1 MKKTFN
7 RLLAATVAIPVAL
20 GQVLAISANAAE
32 APAALKVTADKLLKV
47 EPATGFPE
55 TVSADAD
62 TITYTVESDWNTTL
76 AKQLNTET
84 SNKTVTVDAKKFVA
98 GINSANYYVE
108 LLKKAVNA
116 SENPT
121 ATVKDGVVTI
131 SGTADFSAV
140 TDKLAEKLDTL
151 DGYEGFTLD
160 TSILT
165 GVAYTATIKTDF
177 ANSKSVDAD
186 LSFTANG
193 KTYGVST
200 ATEYAN
206 DVYTNLAGQVTAAV
220 DQKVKELAAKYNMTE
235 DEVRANADF
244 DIAGDV
250 AALKAETDK
259 LSADIAKAQKKYDSF
274 KNLTK
279 AAKSYDSADAALA
292 AAVNYLAKNVAAAA
306 NQPKTV
312 DGMVAK
318 YGANFDNG
326 VASVNSSLKD
336 AGVNVE
342 IAVSSAD
349 VAALLKSAT
358 KVTIGAAAGTYT
370 AELEITD
377 AEKAEVEKY
386 VEEQV
391 AEKLPEKTV
400 VSVDTVKTVTVSG
413 AADGVAAF
421 DVTRD
426 VTVVLKD
433 KDTTTTTTTTTG
445 DSGTTTTDASGATT
459 DVSGATTD
467 VSGATTDVSGATT
480 DVSGATTDVS
490 GATTDVSGATTDVSG
505 ATTDVSGAT
514 TDVSGATTD
523 VSGATT
529 DVSGA
534 TTDVSG
540 DTTDVSSETTTVS
553 SDTTDVSGDTTTDG
567 SETTTDG
574 SGTTTETLPTGVS
587 SVEVKTVDAETAE
600 NIYLSDEESFNV
612 AGLIESVTL
621 HLENGEAVPVDPA
634 TAIDFEMTPAEA
646 YETVTEKTAGKVYFN
661 GEVGLKYKGEED
673 VEIKDTVTVAVAL
686 KGDTSLDGEIDN
698 VDFFDLN
705 LYVALKGAGLDPY
718 FDTVKKAGND
728 ALAVKLAYL
737 ASDID
742 TESKAGE
749 NTEDKTLDS
758 TDMLYT
764 ALFQAYD
771 GAGTPKTW
779 DEVLKIANGNK
790 K

>member
-177 ANSKSVDAD
+177 ANSKSIDAD

-459 DVSGATTD
+459 DVSGTTTTGDSGTTTTD
-467 VSGATTDVSGATT
+467 V
-480 DVSGATTDVS
+480 
-490 GATTDVSGATTDVSG
+490 
-505 ATTDVSGAT
+505 
-514 TDVSGATTD
+514 
-523 VSGATT
+523 
-529 DVSGA
+529 
-534 TTDVSG
+534 
-540 DTTDVSSETTTVS
+540 
-553 SDTTDVSGDTTTDG
+553 
-567 SETTTDG
+567 

-621 HLENGEAVPVDPA
+621 HLENGEDVTVDPA
-634 TAIDFEMTPAEA
+634 TAIDFEMTPAKA
-646 YETVTEKTAGKVYFN
+646 YETVTEKTAGKVYFD
-661 GEVGLKYKGEED
+661 GEVGLKYKGEEK
-673 VEIKDTVTVAVAL
+673 VEITDTVKVAVAL
-686 KGDTSLDGEIDN
+686 KGDTTLDGK
-698 VDFFDLN
+698 VDATDLFETAY
-705 LYVALKGAGLDPY
+705 YVALQGAGKAPI
-718 FDTVKKAGND
+718 FDTVKNGT
-728 ALAVKLAYL
+728 ALESKLAYL

-749 NTEDKTLDS
+749 NTEDGKLDA

-764 ALFQAYD
+764 AVYQAYN
-771 GAGTPKTW
+771 GAGKHIDW
-779 DEVLKIANGNK
+779 AEAIKLANGGK
-790 K
+790 

>member
-108 LLKKAVNA
+108 LLKKAVDA

-131 SGTADFSAV
+131 SGTADFSAA

-292 AAVNYLAKNVAAAA
+292 AAVNYLSKNVAAAA

-413 AADGVAAF
+413 AADGVATF

-433 KDTTTTTTTTTG
+433 KDTTTTDVSTTTTDGSATTTDASATTTDG
-445 DSGTTTTDASGATT
+445 SDTTTTDAS
-459 DVSGATTD
+459 
-467 VSGATTDVSGATT
+467 
-480 DVSGATTDVS
+480 
-490 GATTDVSGATTDVSG
+490 
-505 ATTDVSGAT
+505 
-514 TDVSGATTD
+514 
-523 VSGATT
+523 
-529 DVSGA
+529 
-534 TTDVSG
+534 
-540 DTTDVSSETTTVS
+540 
-553 SDTTDVSGDTTTDG
+553 DTTTDNG
-567 SETTTDG
+567 SNTTTTDG

-621 HLENGEAVPVDPA
+621 HLENGEDVTVDPA

-646 YETVTEKTAGKVYFN
+646 YETVTEKTAGKVYFD
-661 GEVGLKYKGEED
+661 GEVGLKYKGEEK
-673 VEIKDTVTVAVAL
+673 VEITDTVKVAVAL
-686 KGDTSLDGEIDN
+686 KGDTTLDGK
-698 VDFFDLN
+698 VDATDLFETAY
-705 LYVALKGAGLDPY
+705 YVALQGAGKTPI
-718 FDTVKKAGND
+718 FDTVKNGT
-728 ALAVKLAYL
+728 ALESKLAYL

-742 TESKAGE
+742 TESKAGK
-749 NTEDKTLDS
+749 NTEDGKLDA

-764 ALFQAYD
+764 AVYQAYN
-771 GAGTPKTW
+771 GAGNHIDWAEAIKM
-779 DEVLKIANGNK
+779 ANGGK
-790 K
+790 

>member
-32 APAALKVTADKLLKV
+32 APAALKVTVDKLLKV

-131 SGTADFSAV
+131 SGTADFSAA

-151 DGYEGFTLD
+151 DGYESFTLD

-177 ANSKSVDAD
+177 ANSKSIDAD

-220 DQKVKELAAKYNMTE
+220 DQKVKELAAEYNMTE

-400 VSVDTVKTVTVSG
+400 VSVDTVKNVTVSG

-445 DSGTTTTDASGATT
+445 DSGTTTTDVSGTTTTGDSGTTTT
-459 DVSGATTD
+459 DVSGTTTTGDSGTTTTD
-467 VSGATTDVSGATT
+467 VSGTTTTGDSGTTTTDVSGTTTTGDSGTTTT
-480 DVSGATTDVS
+480 DVSGTTTTGDSGTTTTDV
-490 GATTDVSGATTDVSG
+490 
-505 ATTDVSGAT
+505 
-514 TDVSGATTD
+514 
-523 VSGATT
+523 
-529 DVSGA
+529 
-534 TTDVSG
+534 
-540 DTTDVSSETTTVS
+540 
-553 SDTTDVSGDTTTDG
+553 
-567 SETTTDG
+567 

-621 HLENGEAVPVDPA
+621 HLENGEDVTVDPA

-646 YETVTEKTAGKVYFN
+646 YETVTEKTAGKVYFD

-673 VEIKDTVTVAVAL
+673 VEITDTVKVAVAL
-686 KGDTSLDGEIDN
+686 KGDTTLDGK
-698 VDFFDLN
+698 VDATDLFETAY
-705 LYVALKGAGLDPY
+705 YVALQGAGKTPI
-718 FDTVKKAGND
+718 FDTVKNGT
-728 ALAVKLAYL
+728 ALESKLAYL

-749 NTEDKTLDS
+749 NTEDGKLDA

-764 ALFQAYD
+764 AVYQAYN
-771 GAGTPKTW
+771 GAGNHIDWAEAIKM
-779 DEVLKIANGNK
+779 ANGGK
-790 K
+790 

>member
-131 SGTADFSAV
+131 SGTADFSAA

-177 ANSKSVDAD
+177 ANSKSIDAD

-259 LSADIAKAQKKYDSF
+259 LSADIAKAQKKYNSF

-514 TDVSGATTD
+514 TDVSG
-523 VSGATT
+523 
-529 DVSGA
+529 
-534 TTDVSG
+534 

-698 VDFFDLN
+698 IDFFDLN

>member
-480 DVSGATTDVS
+480 DVSG
-490 GATTDVSGATTDVSG
+490 
-505 ATTDVSGAT
+505 
-514 TDVSGATTD
+514 
-523 VSGATT
+523 
-529 DVSGA
+529 
-534 TTDVSG
+534 

>member
-131 SGTADFSAV
+131 SGTADFSAA

-292 AAVNYLAKNVAAAA
+292 AAVNYLSKNVAAAA

-490 GATTDVSGATTDVSG
+490 GATTDVSG
-505 ATTDVSGAT
+505 
-514 TDVSGATTD
+514 
-523 VSGATT
+523 
-529 DVSGA
+529 
-534 TTDVSG
+534 

-600 NIYLSDEESFNV
+600 NIYLSNEESFNV

-621 HLENGEAVPVDPA
+621 HLENGEDVTVDPA

-646 YETVTEKTAGKVYFN
+646 YKTVTEKTAGKVYFD
-661 GEVGLKYKGEED
+661 GEVGLKYKGEEE
-673 VEIKDTVTVAVAL
+673 VEITDTVKVAVAL
-686 KGDTSLDGEIDN
+686 KGDTTLDGK
-698 VDFFDLN
+698 VDATDLFETA
-705 LYVALKGAGLDPY
+705 YYIALQGAGKTPI
-718 FDTVKKAGND
+718 FDTVKNGT
-728 ALAVKLAYL
+728 ALESKLAYL

-742 TESKAGE
+742 TESKAGK
-749 NTEDKTLDS
+749 NTEDGKLDA

-764 ALFQAYD
+764 SVYQAYN
-771 GAGTPKTW
+771 GAGKHIDW
-779 DEVLKIANGNK
+779 AEAIKMANGGK
-790 K
+790 

>member
-108 LLKKAVNA
+108 LLKKAVDA

-131 SGTADFSAV
+131 SGTADFSAA

-292 AAVNYLAKNVAAAA
+292 AAVNYLSKNVAAAA

-505 ATTDVSGAT
+505 
-514 TDVSGATTD
+514 
-523 VSGATT
+523 
-529 DVSGA
+529 
-534 TTDVSG
+534 

-587 SVEVKTVDAETAE
+587 SVEVKAVDAETAE

-621 HLENGEAVPVDPA
+621 HLENGEDVTVDPA

-646 YETVTEKTAGKVYFN
+646 YETVTEKTAGKVYFD
-661 GEVGLKYKGEED
+661 GEVGLKYKGEEK
-673 VEIKDTVTVAVAL
+673 VEITDTVKVAVAL
-686 KGDTSLDGEIDN
+686 KGDTTLDGK
-698 VDFFDLN
+698 VDATDLFETA
-705 LYVALKGAGLDPY
+705 YYIALQGAGKTPI
-718 FDTVKKAGND
+718 FDTVKNGT
-728 ALAVKLAYL
+728 ALESKLAYL

-742 TESKAGE
+742 TESKAGK
-749 NTEDKTLDS
+749 NTEDGKLDA

-764 ALFQAYD
+764 AVYQAYN
-771 GAGTPKTW
+771 GAGKHIDW
-779 DEVLKIANGNK
+779 AEAIKMANGGK
-790 K
+790 

>member
-131 SGTADFSAV
+131 SGTADFSAA

-151 DGYEGFTLD
+151 DGYESFTLD

-467 VSGATTDVSGATT
+467 VSGATTDVSG
-480 DVSGATTDVS
+480 
-490 GATTDVSGATTDVSG
+490 
-505 ATTDVSGAT
+505 
-514 TDVSGATTD
+514 
-523 VSGATT
+523 
-529 DVSGA
+529 
-534 TTDVSG
+534 

-553 SDTTDVSGDTTTDG
+553 SDTTDVSGDTTTDD
-567 SETTTDG
+567 SNTTTTDG

-621 HLENGEAVPVDPA
+621 HLENGEDVTVDPA

-646 YETVTEKTAGKVYFN
+646 YETVTEKTAGKVYFD

-673 VEIKDTVTVAVAL
+673 VEITDTVKVAVAL
-686 KGDTSLDGEIDN
+686 KGDTTLDGK
-698 VDFFDLN
+698 VDATDLFETAY
-705 LYVALKGAGLDPY
+705 YVALQGAGKAPI
-718 FDTVKKAGND
+718 FDTVKNGT
-728 ALAVKLAYL
+728 ALESKLAYL

-749 NTEDKTLDS
+749 NTEDGKLDA

-764 ALFQAYD
+764 AVYQAYN
-771 GAGTPKTW
+771 GAGNHIDWAEAIKM
-779 DEVLKIANGNK
+779 ANGGK
-790 K
+790 

>member
-131 SGTADFSAV
+131 SGTADFSAA

-151 DGYEGFTLD
+151 DGYESFTLD

-206 DVYTNLAGQVTAAV
+206 DVCTNLAGQVTAAV
-220 DQKVKELAAKYNMTE
+220 DQKVKELAAEYNMTE

-292 AAVNYLAKNVAAAA
+292 AAVNYLSKNVAAAA

-445 DSGTTTTDASGATT
+445 DSGTTTTVA
-459 DVSGATTD
+459 
-467 VSGATTDVSGATT
+467 
-480 DVSGATTDVS
+480 
-490 GATTDVSGATTDVSG
+490 
-505 ATTDVSGAT
+505 
-514 TDVSGATTD
+514 
-523 VSGATT
+523 SGATT

-553 SDTTDVSGDTTTDG
+553 SDTTDVSGDTTTDD
-567 SETTTDG
+567 SNTTTTDG

-621 HLENGEAVPVDPA
+621 HLENGEDVTVDPA

-646 YETVTEKTAGKVYFN
+646 YETVTEKTAGKVYFD
-661 GEVGLKYKGEED
+661 GEVGLKYKGEEE
-673 VEIKDTVTVAVAL
+673 VEITDTVKVAVAL
-686 KGDTSLDGEIDN
+686 KGDTTLDGK
-698 VDFFDLN
+698 VDATDLFETAY
-705 LYVALKGAGLDPY
+705 YVALQGAGKTPI
-718 FDTVKKAGND
+718 FDTVKNGT
-728 ALAVKLAYL
+728 ALESKLAYL

-749 NTEDKTLDS
+749 NTEDGKLDA

-764 ALFQAYD
+764 AVYQAYN
-771 GAGTPKTW
+771 GAGKHIDW
-779 DEVLKIANGNK
+779 AEAIKMANGGK
-790 K
+790 

>member
-131 SGTADFSAV
+131 SGTADFSAA

-206 DVYTNLAGQVTAAV
+206 DVYTNLADQVTAAV

-505 ATTDVSGAT
+505 ATTDVSG
-514 TDVSGATTD
+514 
-523 VSGATT
+523 
-529 DVSGA
+529 
-534 TTDVSG
+534 

-621 HLENGEAVPVDPA
+621 HLENGEDVTVDPA

-646 YETVTEKTAGKVYFN
+646 YETVTEKTAGKVYFD

-673 VEIKDTVTVAVAL
+673 VEITDTVKVAVAL
-686 KGDTSLDGEIDN
+686 KGDTTLDGK
-698 VDFFDLN
+698 VDATDLFETAY
-705 LYVALKGAGLDPY
+705 YVALQGAGKAPI
-718 FDTVKKAGND
+718 FDTVKNGT
-728 ALAVKLAYL
+728 ALESKLAYL

-749 NTEDKTLDS
+749 NTEDGKLDA

-764 ALFQAYD
+764 AVYQAYN
-771 GAGTPKTW
+771 GAGNHIDWAEAIKM
-779 DEVLKIANGNK
+779 ANGGK
-790 K
+790 

>member
-131 SGTADFSAV
+131 SGTADFSAA

-433 KDTTTTTTTTTG
+433 KDITTTTTTTTG
-445 DSGTTTTDASGATT
+445 DSGTTTTVA
-459 DVSGATTD
+459 
-467 VSGATTDVSGATT
+467 
-480 DVSGATTDVS
+480 SGATTDVS

-621 HLENGEAVPVDPA
+621 HLENGEDVTVDPA

-646 YETVTEKTAGKVYFN
+646 YETVTEKTAGKVYFD
-661 GEVGLKYKGEED
+661 GEVGLKYKGEEE
-673 VEIKDTVTVAVAL
+673 VEITDTVKVAVAL
-686 KGDTSLDGEIDN
+686 KGDTTLDGK
-698 VDFFDLN
+698 VDATDLFETAY
-705 LYVALKGAGLDPY
+705 YVALQGAGKAPI
-718 FDTVKKAGND
+718 FDTVKNGT
-728 ALAVKLAYL
+728 ALESKLAYL

-749 NTEDKTLDS
+749 NTEDGKLDA

-764 ALFQAYD
+764 AVYQAYN
-771 GAGTPKTW
+771 GAGNHIDWAEAIKM
-779 DEVLKIANGNK
+779 ANGGK
-790 K
+790 

>member
-131 SGTADFSAV
+131 SGTADFSAA

-151 DGYEGFTLD
+151 GGYENFTLD

-206 DVYTNLAGQVTAAV
+206 DVCTNLAGQVTAAV
-220 DQKVKELAAKYNMTE
+220 DQKVKELAAEYNMTE

-445 DSGTTTTDASGATT
+445 DSGTTTTVA
-459 DVSGATTD
+459 
-467 VSGATTDVSGATT
+467 
-480 DVSGATTDVS
+480 
-490 GATTDVSGATTDVSG
+490 
-505 ATTDVSGAT
+505 
-514 TDVSGATTD
+514 
-523 VSGATT
+523 SGATT

-621 HLENGEAVPVDPA
+621 HLENGEDVTVDPA

-646 YETVTEKTAGKVYFN
+646 YETVTEKTAGKVYFD

-673 VEIKDTVTVAVAL
+673 VEITDTVKVAVAL
-686 KGDTSLDGEIDN
+686 KGDTTLDGK
-698 VDFFDLN
+698 VDATDLFETAY
-705 LYVALKGAGLDPY
+705 YVALQGAAKTPI
-718 FDTVKKAGND
+718 FDTVKNGT
-728 ALAVKLAYL
+728 ALESKLAYL

-749 NTEDKTLDS
+749 NTEDGKLDA

-764 ALFQAYD
+764 AVYQAYN
-771 GAGTPKTW
+771 GAGNHIDWAEAIKM
-779 DEVLKIANGNK
+779 ANGGK
-790 K
+790 

>member
-177 ANSKSVDAD
+177 ANSKSIDAD

-220 DQKVKELAAKYNMTE
+220 DQKVKELAAEYNMTE

-445 DSGTTTTDASGATT
+445 DSGTTTTVASGATT

-514 TDVSGATTD
+514 TD
-523 VSGATT
+523 
-529 DVSGA
+529 
-534 TTDVSG
+534 
-540 DTTDVSSETTTVS
+540 
-553 SDTTDVSGDTTTDG
+553 
-567 SETTTDG
+567 G

-621 HLENGEAVPVDPA
+621 HLENGEDVTVDPA

-646 YETVTEKTAGKVYFN
+646 YETVTEKTAGKVYFD
-661 GEVGLKYKGEED
+661 GEVGLKYKGEEE
-673 VEIKDTVTVAVAL
+673 VEITDTVKVAVAL
-686 KGDTSLDGEIDN
+686 KGDTTLDGK
-698 VDFFDLN
+698 VDATDLFETAY
-705 LYVALKGAGLDPY
+705 YVALQGAGKAPI
-718 FDTVKKAGND
+718 FDTVKNGT
-728 ALAVKLAYL
+728 ALESKLAYL

-749 NTEDKTLDS
+749 NTEDGKLDA

-764 ALFQAYD
+764 AVYQAYN
-771 GAGTPKTW
+771 GAGNHIDWAEAIKM
-779 DEVLKIANGNK
+779 ANGGK
-790 K
+790 

>member
-121 ATVKDGVVTI
+121 ATVKDGVATI
-131 SGTADFSAV
+131 SGTADFSAA

-206 DVYTNLAGQVTAAV
+206 DVCTNLAGQVTAAV
-220 DQKVKELAAKYNMTE
+220 DQKVKELAAEYNMTE

-292 AAVNYLAKNVAAAA
+292 AAVNYLSKNVAAAA

-445 DSGTTTTDASGATT
+445 DSGTTTTVA
-459 DVSGATTD
+459 
-467 VSGATTDVSGATT
+467 
-480 DVSGATTDVS
+480 
-490 GATTDVSGATTDVSG
+490 
-505 ATTDVSGAT
+505 
-514 TDVSGATTD
+514 
-523 VSGATT
+523 SGATT

-621 HLENGEAVPVDPA
+621 HLENGEDVTVDPA

-646 YETVTEKTAGKVYFN
+646 YETVTEKTAGKVYFD
-661 GEVGLKYKGEED
+661 GEVGLKYKGEEE
-673 VEIKDTVTVAVAL
+673 VEITDTVKVAVAL
-686 KGDTSLDGEIDN
+686 KGDTTLDGK
-698 VDFFDLN
+698 VDATDLFETAY
-705 LYVALKGAGLDPY
+705 YVALQGAGKTPI
-718 FDTVKKAGND
+718 FDTVKNGT
-728 ALAVKLAYL
+728 ALESKLAYL

-749 NTEDKTLDS
+749 NTEDGKLDA

-764 ALFQAYD
+764 AVYQAYN
-771 GAGTPKTW
+771 GAGKHIDW
-779 DEVLKIANGNK
+779 AEAIKMANGGK
-790 K
+790 

>member
-108 LLKKAVNA
+108 LLKKAVDA

-131 SGTADFSAV
+131 SGTADFSAA

-490 GATTDVSGATTDVSG
+490 GATTDVS
-505 ATTDVSGAT
+505 
-514 TDVSGATTD
+514 
-523 VSGATT
+523 
-529 DVSGA
+529 
-534 TTDVSG
+534 
-540 DTTDVSSETTTVS
+540 SETTTVS

-621 HLENGEAVPVDPA
+621 HLENGEDVTVDPA

-646 YETVTEKTAGKVYFN
+646 YKTVTEKTAGKVYFD
-661 GEVGLKYKGEED
+661 GEVGLKYKGEEK
-673 VEIKDTVTVAVAL
+673 VEITDTVKVAVAL
-686 KGDTSLDGEIDN
+686 KGDTTLDGK
-698 VDFFDLN
+698 VDATDLFETA
-705 LYVALKGAGLDPY
+705 YYIALQGAGKTPI
-718 FDTVKKAGND
+718 FDTVKNGT
-728 ALAVKLAYL
+728 ALESKLAYL

-742 TESKAGE
+742 TESKAGK
-749 NTEDKTLDS
+749 NTEDGKLDA

-764 ALFQAYD
+764 SVYQAYN
-771 GAGTPKTW
+771 GAGKHIDW
-779 DEVLKIANGNK
+779 AEAIKMANGGK
-790 K
+790 

>member
-131 SGTADFSAV
+131 SGTADFSAA

-445 DSGTTTTDASGATT
+445 DSGTTTTVA
-459 DVSGATTD
+459 
-467 VSGATTDVSGATT
+467 
-480 DVSGATTDVS
+480 
-490 GATTDVSGATTDVSG
+490 
-505 ATTDVSGAT
+505 
-514 TDVSGATTD
+514 
-523 VSGATT
+523 SGATT

-553 SDTTDVSGDTTTDG
+553 SDTTDVSGDTTTDD
-567 SETTTDG
+567 SNTTTTDG

-698 VDFFDLN
+698 IDFFDLN
-705 LYVALKGAGLDPY
+705 LYVALKGVGLDPY

>member
-131 SGTADFSAV
+131 SGTADFSAA

-151 DGYEGFTLD
+151 DGYESFTLD

-279 AAKSYDSADAALA
+279 TAKSYDSADAALA
-292 AAVNYLAKNVAAAA
+292 AAVNYLSKNVAAAA

-445 DSGTTTTDASGATT
+445 DSSTTTTDA
-459 DVSGATTD
+459 
-467 VSGATTDVSGATT
+467 
-480 DVSGATTDVS
+480 S

-621 HLENGEAVPVDPA
+621 HLENGEDVTVDPA

-646 YETVTEKTAGKVYFN
+646 YETVTEKTAGKVYFD
-661 GEVGLKYKGEED
+661 GEVGLKYKGEEK
-673 VEIKDTVTVAVAL
+673 VEITDTVKVAVAL
-686 KGDTSLDGEIDN
+686 KGDTTLDGK
-698 VDFFDLN
+698 VDATDLFETA
-705 LYVALKGAGLDPY
+705 YYIALQGAGKTPI
-718 FDTVKKAGND
+718 FDTVKNGT
-728 ALAVKLAYL
+728 ALESKLAYL

-742 TESKAGE
+742 TESKAGK
-749 NTEDKTLDS
+749 NTEDGKLDA

-764 ALFQAYD
+764 SVYQAYN
-771 GAGTPKTW
+771 GAGKHIDW
-779 DEVLKIANGNK
+779 AEAIKMANGGK
-790 K
+790 

>member
-131 SGTADFSAV
+131 SGTADFSAA

-151 DGYEGFTLD
+151 GGYENFTLD

-206 DVYTNLAGQVTAAV
+206 DVCTNLAGQVTAAV
-220 DQKVKELAAKYNMTE
+220 DQKVKELAAEYNMTE

-292 AAVNYLAKNVAAAA
+292 AAVNYLSKNVAAAA

-445 DSGTTTTDASGATT
+445 DSGTTTTVA
-459 DVSGATTD
+459 
-467 VSGATTDVSGATT
+467 
-480 DVSGATTDVS
+480 
-490 GATTDVSGATTDVSG
+490 
-505 ATTDVSGAT
+505 
-514 TDVSGATTD
+514 
-523 VSGATT
+523 SGATT

-621 HLENGEAVPVDPA
+621 HLENGEDVTVDPA

-646 YETVTEKTAGKVYFN
+646 YETVTEKTAGKVYFD
-661 GEVGLKYKGEED
+661 GEVGLKYKGEEE
-673 VEIKDTVTVAVAL
+673 VEITDTVKVAVAL
-686 KGDTSLDGEIDN
+686 KGDTTLDGK
-698 VDFFDLN
+698 VDATDLFETAY
-705 LYVALKGAGLDPY
+705 YVALQGAGKTPI
-718 FDTVKKAGND
+718 FDTVKNGT
-728 ALAVKLAYL
+728 ALESKLAYL

-749 NTEDKTLDS
+749 NTEDGKLDA

-764 ALFQAYD
+764 AVYQAYN
-771 GAGTPKTW
+771 GAGKHIDW
-779 DEVLKIANGNK
+779 AEAIKMANGGK
-790 K
+790 

>member
-1 MKKTFN
+1 
-7 RLLAATVAIPVAL
+7 
-20 GQVLAISANAAE
+20 
-32 APAALKVTADKLLKV
+32 
-47 EPATGFPE
+47 
-55 TVSADAD
+55 
-62 TITYTVESDWNTTL
+62 
-76 AKQLNTET
+76 
-84 SNKTVTVDAKKFVA
+84 
-98 GINSANYYVE
+98 
-108 LLKKAVNA
+108 
-116 SENPT
+116 
-121 ATVKDGVVTI
+121 
-131 SGTADFSAV
+131 
-140 TDKLAEKLDTL
+140 
-151 DGYEGFTLD
+151 
-160 TSILT
+160 
-165 GVAYTATIKTDF
+165 
-177 ANSKSVDAD
+177 
-186 LSFTANG
+186 
-193 KTYGVST
+193 
-200 ATEYAN
+200 
-206 DVYTNLAGQVTAAV
+206 
-220 DQKVKELAAKYNMTE
+220 MTE

-445 DSGTTTTDASGATT
+445 DSGTTTTVA
-459 DVSGATTD
+459 
-467 VSGATTDVSGATT
+467 
-480 DVSGATTDVS
+480 
-490 GATTDVSGATTDVSG
+490 SG

-621 HLENGEAVPVDPA
+621 HLENGEDVTVDPA

-646 YETVTEKTAGKVYFN
+646 YETVTEKTAGKVYFD
-661 GEVGLKYKGEED
+661 GEVGLKYKGEEK
-673 VEIKDTVTVAVAL
+673 VEITDTVKVAVAL
-686 KGDTSLDGEIDN
+686 KGDTTLDGK
-698 VDFFDLN
+698 VDATDLFETA
-705 LYVALKGAGLDPY
+705 YYIALQGAGKTPI
-718 FDTVKKAGND
+718 FDTVKNGT
-728 ALAVKLAYL
+728 ALESKLAYL

-742 TESKAGE
+742 TESKAGK
-749 NTEDKTLDS
+749 NTEDGKLDA

-764 ALFQAYD
+764 AVYQAYN
-771 GAGTPKTW
+771 GAGKHIDW
-779 DEVLKIANGNK
+779 AEAIKMANGGK
-790 K
+790 

>member
-131 SGTADFSAV
+131 SGTADFSAA

-177 ANSKSVDAD
+177 ANSKSIDAD

-292 AAVNYLAKNVAAAA
+292 AAVNYLSKNVAAAA

-505 ATTDVSGAT
+505 ATTDVSG
-514 TDVSGATTD
+514 
-523 VSGATT
+523 
-529 DVSGA
+529 
-534 TTDVSG
+534 

-553 SDTTDVSGDTTTDG
+553 SDTTTDG

-621 HLENGEAVPVDPA
+621 HLENGEDVTVDPA

-646 YETVTEKTAGKVYFN
+646 YETVTEKTAGKVYFD
-661 GEVGLKYKGEED
+661 GEVGLKYKGEEK
-673 VEIKDTVTVAVAL
+673 VEITDTVKVAVAL
-686 KGDTSLDGEIDN
+686 KGDTTLDGK
-698 VDFFDLN
+698 VDATDLFETA
-705 LYVALKGAGLDPY
+705 YYIALQGAGKTPI
-718 FDTVKKAGND
+718 FDTVKNGT
-728 ALAVKLAYL
+728 ALESKLAYL

-742 TESKAGE
+742 TESKAGK
-749 NTEDKTLDS
+749 NTEDGKLDV

-764 ALFQAYD
+764 SVYQAYN
-771 GAGTPKTW
+771 GAGKHIDW
-779 DEVLKIANGNK
+779 AEAIKMANGGK
-790 K
+790 

>member
-108 LLKKAVNA
+108 LLKKAVDA

-131 SGTADFSAV
+131 SGTADFSAA

-151 DGYEGFTLD
+151 GGYENFTLD

-206 DVYTNLAGQVTAAV
+206 DVCTNLAGQVTAAV
-220 DQKVKELAAKYNMTE
+220 DQKVKELAAEYNMTE

-259 LSADIAKAQKKYDSF
+259 LSADVAKAQKKYDSF

-413 AADGVAAF
+413 AADGVATF

-445 DSGTTTTDASGATT
+445 DSGTTTTVA
-459 DVSGATTD
+459 
-467 VSGATTDVSGATT
+467 
-480 DVSGATTDVS
+480 SGATTDVS

-621 HLENGEAVPVDPA
+621 HLENGEDVTVDPA

-646 YETVTEKTAGKVYFN
+646 YETVTEKTAGKVYFD

-673 VEIKDTVTVAVAL
+673 VEITDTVKVAVAL
-686 KGDTSLDGEIDN
+686 KGDTTLDGEIDN
-698 VDFFDLN
+698 IDFFDLN

>member
-131 SGTADFSAV
+131 SGTADFSAA

-151 DGYEGFTLD
+151 GGYENFTLD

-177 ANSKSVDAD
+177 VNSKSVDAD

-206 DVYTNLAGQVTAAV
+206 DVCTNLAGQVTAAV
-220 DQKVKELAAKYNMTE
+220 DQKVKELAAEYNMTE

-292 AAVNYLAKNVAAAA
+292 AAVNYLSKNVAAAA

-445 DSGTTTTDASGATT
+445 DSGTTTTVA
-459 DVSGATTD
+459 
-467 VSGATTDVSGATT
+467 
-480 DVSGATTDVS
+480 SGATTDVS

-553 SDTTDVSGDTTTDG
+553 SDTTDVSGDTTTDD
-567 SETTTDG
+567 SNTTTTDG

-621 HLENGEAVPVDPA
+621 HLENGEDVTVDPA

-646 YETVTEKTAGKVYFN
+646 YETVTEKTAGKVYFD
-661 GEVGLKYKGEED
+661 GEVGLKYKGEEE
-673 VEIKDTVTVAVAL
+673 VEITDTVKVAVAL
-686 KGDTSLDGEIDN
+686 KGDTTLDGK
-698 VDFFDLN
+698 VDATDLFETAY
-705 LYVALKGAGLDPY
+705 YVALQGAGKAPI
-718 FDTVKKAGND
+718 FDTVKNGT
-728 ALAVKLAYL
+728 ALESKLAYL

-749 NTEDKTLDS
+749 NTEDGKLDA

-764 ALFQAYD
+764 AVYQAYN
-771 GAGTPKTW
+771 GAGNHIDWAEAIK
-779 DEVLKIANGNK
+779 LANGGK
-790 K
+790 

>member
-108 LLKKAVNA
+108 LLKKAVDA

-131 SGTADFSAV
+131 SGTADFSAA

-279 AAKSYDSADAALA
+279 TAKSYDSADAALA
-292 AAVNYLAKNVAAAA
+292 AAVNYLSKNVAAAA

-445 DSGTTTTDASGATT
+445 DSSTTTTDA
-459 DVSGATTD
+459 
-467 VSGATTDVSGATT
+467 
-480 DVSGATTDVS
+480 
-490 GATTDVSGATTDVSG
+490 SGATTDVSG

-621 HLENGEAVPVDPA
+621 HLENGEDVTVDPA

-646 YETVTEKTAGKVYFN
+646 YETVTEKTAGKVYFD
-661 GEVGLKYKGEED
+661 GEVGLKYKGEEK
-673 VEIKDTVTVAVAL
+673 VEITDTVKVAVAL
-686 KGDTSLDGEIDN
+686 KGDTTLDGK
-698 VDFFDLN
+698 VDATDLFETA
-705 LYVALKGAGLDPY
+705 YYIALQGAGKTPI
-718 FDTVKKAGND
+718 FDTVKNGT
-728 ALAVKLAYL
+728 ALESKLAYL

-742 TESKAGE
+742 TESKAGK
-749 NTEDKTLDS
+749 NTEDGKLAA

-764 ALFQAYD
+764 SVYQAYN
-771 GAGTPKTW
+771 GAGKHIDW
-779 DEVLKIANGNK
+779 AEAIKMANGGK
-790 K
+790 

>member
-108 LLKKAVNA
+108 LLKKAVDA

-131 SGTADFSAV
+131 SGTADFSAA

-279 AAKSYDSADAALA
+279 TAKSYDSADAALA
-292 AAVNYLAKNVAAAA
+292 AAVNYLSKNVAAAA

-467 VSGATTDVSGATT
+467 VSGATTDVSG
-480 DVSGATTDVS
+480 
-490 GATTDVSGATTDVSG
+490 
-505 ATTDVSGAT
+505 
-514 TDVSGATTD
+514 
-523 VSGATT
+523 
-529 DVSGA
+529 
-534 TTDVSG
+534 

-621 HLENGEAVPVDPA
+621 HLENGEDVTVDPA

-646 YETVTEKTAGKVYFN
+646 YETVTEKTAGKVYFD
-661 GEVGLKYKGEED
+661 GEVGLKYKGEEK
-673 VEIKDTVTVAVAL
+673 VEITDTVKVAVAL
-686 KGDTSLDGEIDN
+686 KGDTTLDGK
-698 VDFFDLN
+698 VDATDLFETA
-705 LYVALKGAGLDPY
+705 YYIALQGAGKTPI
-718 FDTVKKAGND
+718 FDTVKNGT
-728 ALAVKLAYL
+728 ALESKLAYL

-742 TESKAGE
+742 TESKAGK
-749 NTEDKTLDS
+749 NTEDGKLDA

-764 ALFQAYD
+764 SVYQAYN
-771 GAGTPKTW
+771 GAGKHIDW
-779 DEVLKIANGNK
+779 AEAIKMANGGK
-790 K
+790 

>member
-1 MKKTFN
+1 MKF
-7 RLLAATVAIPVAL
+7 
-20 GQVLAISANAAE
+20 
-32 APAALKVTADKLLKV
+32 
-47 EPATGFPE
+47 
-55 TVSADAD
+55 
-62 TITYTVESDWNTTL
+62 
-76 AKQLNTET
+76 
-84 SNKTVTVDAKKFVA
+84 
-98 GINSANYYVE
+98 
-108 LLKKAVNA
+108 
-116 SENPT
+116 
-121 ATVKDGVVTI
+121 
-131 SGTADFSAV
+131 
-140 TDKLAEKLDTL
+140 
-151 DGYEGFTLD
+151 
-160 TSILT
+160 
-165 GVAYTATIKTDF
+165 
-177 ANSKSVDAD
+177 
-186 LSFTANG
+186 
-193 KTYGVST
+193 
-200 ATEYAN
+200 
-206 DVYTNLAGQVTAAV
+206 
-220 DQKVKELAAKYNMTE
+220 
-235 DEVRANADF
+235 ADF

-292 AAVNYLAKNVAAAA
+292 AAVNYLSKNVAAAA

-445 DSGTTTTDASGATT
+445 DSGTTTTVA
-459 DVSGATTD
+459 
-467 VSGATTDVSGATT
+467 
-480 DVSGATTDVS
+480 
-490 GATTDVSGATTDVSG
+490 
-505 ATTDVSGAT
+505 
-514 TDVSGATTD
+514 
-523 VSGATT
+523 SGATT

-553 SDTTDVSGDTTTDG
+553 SDTTDVSGDTTTDD
-567 SETTTDG
+567 SNTTTTDG

-621 HLENGEAVPVDPA
+621 HLENGEDVTVDPA

-646 YETVTEKTAGKVYFN
+646 YETVTEKTAGKVYFD
-661 GEVGLKYKGEED
+661 GEVGLKYKGEEE
-673 VEIKDTVTVAVAL
+673 VEITDTVKVAVAL
-686 KGDTSLDGEIDN
+686 KGDTTLDGEIDN
-698 VDFFDLN
+698 IDFFDLN

>member
-131 SGTADFSAV
+131 SGTADFSAA

-292 AAVNYLAKNVAAAA
+292 AAVNYLSKNVAAAA

-467 VSGATTDVSGATT
+467 VSGATTDVSG
-480 DVSGATTDVS
+480 
-490 GATTDVSGATTDVSG
+490 
-505 ATTDVSGAT
+505 
-514 TDVSGATTD
+514 
-523 VSGATT
+523 
-529 DVSGA
+529 
-534 TTDVSG
+534 

-587 SVEVKTVDAETAE
+587 SVEVKAVDAETAE

-621 HLENGEAVPVDPA
+621 HLENGEDVTVDPA

-646 YETVTEKTAGKVYFN
+646 YETVTEKTAGKVYFD
-661 GEVGLKYKGEED
+661 GEVGLKYKGEEK
-673 VEIKDTVTVAVAL
+673 VEITDTVKVAVAL
-686 KGDTSLDGEIDN
+686 KGDTTLDGK
-698 VDFFDLN
+698 VDATDLFETA
-705 LYVALKGAGLDPY
+705 YYIALQGAGKTPI
-718 FDTVKKAGND
+718 FDTVKNGT
-728 ALAVKLAYL
+728 ALESKLAYL

-742 TESKAGE
+742 TESKAGK
-749 NTEDKTLDS
+749 NTEDGKLDA

-764 ALFQAYD
+764 SVYQAYN
-771 GAGTPKTW
+771 GAGKHIDW
-779 DEVLKIANGNK
+779 AEAIKMANGGK
-790 K
+790 

>member
-131 SGTADFSAV
+131 SGTADFSAA

-151 DGYEGFTLD
+151 DGYESFTLD

-220 DQKVKELAAKYNMTE
+220 DQKVKELAAEYNMTE

-259 LSADIAKAQKKYDSF
+259 LSADVAKAQKKYDSF

-445 DSGTTTTDASGATT
+445 DSGTTTTD
-459 DVSGATTD
+459 V
-467 VSGATTDVSGATT
+467 
-480 DVSGATTDVS
+480 
-490 GATTDVSGATTDVSG
+490 
-505 ATTDVSGAT
+505 
-514 TDVSGATTD
+514 
-523 VSGATT
+523 
-529 DVSGA
+529 
-534 TTDVSG
+534 
-540 DTTDVSSETTTVS
+540 
-553 SDTTDVSGDTTTDG
+553 
-567 SETTTDG
+567 

-621 HLENGEAVPVDPA
+621 HLENGEDVTVDPA

-646 YETVTEKTAGKVYFN
+646 YETVTEKTAGKVYFD
-661 GEVGLKYKGEED
+661 GEVGLKYKGEEE
-673 VEIKDTVTVAVAL
+673 VEITDTVKVAVAL
-686 KGDTSLDGEIDN
+686 KGDTTLDGK
-698 VDFFDLN
+698 VDATDLFETAY
-705 LYVALKGAGLDPY
+705 YVALQGAGKTPI
-718 FDTVKKAGND
+718 FDTVKNGT
-728 ALAVKLAYL
+728 ALESKLAYL

-749 NTEDKTLDS
+749 NTEDGKLDA

-764 ALFQAYD
+764 AVYQAYN
-771 GAGTPKTW
+771 GAGNHIDWAEAIKM
-779 DEVLKIANGNK
+779 ANGGK
-790 K
+790 

>member
-7 RLLAATVAIPVAL
+7 RLLDATVAIPVAL

-108 LLKKAVNA
+108 LLKKAVDA

-131 SGTADFSAV
+131 SGTADFSAA

-151 DGYEGFTLD
+151 GGYENFTLD

-206 DVYTNLAGQVTAAV
+206 DVCTNLAGQVTAAV
-220 DQKVKELAAKYNMTE
+220 DQKVKELAAEYNMTE

-259 LSADIAKAQKKYDSF
+259 LSADVAKAQKKYDSF

-413 AADGVAAF
+413 AADGVATF

-445 DSGTTTTDASGATT
+445 DSGTTTTVA
-459 DVSGATTD
+459 
-467 VSGATTDVSGATT
+467 
-480 DVSGATTDVS
+480 
-490 GATTDVSGATTDVSG
+490 SGATTDVSG

-621 HLENGEAVPVDPA
+621 HLENGEDVTVDPA

-646 YETVTEKTAGKVYFN
+646 YETVTEKTAGKVYFD

-673 VEIKDTVTVAVAL
+673 VEITDTVKVAVAL
-686 KGDTSLDGEIDN
+686 KGDTTLDGK
-698 VDFFDLN
+698 VDATDLFETAY
-705 LYVALKGAGLDPY
+705 YVALQGAGKTPI
-718 FDTVKKAGND
+718 FDTVKNGT
-728 ALAVKLAYL
+728 ALESKLAYL

-749 NTEDKTLDS
+749 NTEDGKLDA

-764 ALFQAYD
+764 AVYQAYN
-771 GAGTPKTW
+771 GAGNHIDWAEAIKM
-779 DEVLKIANGNK
+779 ANGGK
-790 K
+790 

>member
-108 LLKKAVNA
+108 LLKKAVDA

-131 SGTADFSAV
+131 SGTADFSAA

-292 AAVNYLAKNVAAAA
+292 AAVNYLSKNVAAAA

-467 VSGATTDVSGATT
+467 VSG
-480 DVSGATTDVS
+480 
-490 GATTDVSGATTDVSG
+490 
-505 ATTDVSGAT
+505 
-514 TDVSGATTD
+514 
-523 VSGATT
+523 
-529 DVSGA
+529 
-534 TTDVSG
+534 

-621 HLENGEAVPVDPA
+621 HLENGEDVTVDPA

-646 YETVTEKTAGKVYFN
+646 YETVTEKTAGKVYFD

-673 VEIKDTVTVAVAL
+673 VEITDTVKVAVAL
-686 KGDTSLDGEIDN
+686 KGDTTLDGEINNIDL
-698 VDFFDLN
+698 FDLN

-749 NTEDKTLDS
+749 NTEDKALDS

-779 DEVLKIANGNK
+779 DEVLKIVNGNK

>member
-108 LLKKAVNA
+108 LLKKAVDA

-131 SGTADFSAV
+131 SGTADFSAA

-259 LSADIAKAQKKYDSF
+259 LSADIAKAQKKYNSF

-358 KVTIGAAAGTYT
+358 KVTIGATAGTYT

-413 AADGVAAF
+413 AADGVATF

-445 DSGTTTTDASGATT
+445 DSGTTTTVA
-459 DVSGATTD
+459 
-467 VSGATTDVSGATT
+467 
-480 DVSGATTDVS
+480 
-490 GATTDVSGATTDVSG
+490 
-505 ATTDVSGAT
+505 
-514 TDVSGATTD
+514 
-523 VSGATT
+523 SGATT

-621 HLENGEAVPVDPA
+621 HLENGEDVTVDPA

-646 YETVTEKTAGKVYFN
+646 YETVTEKTAGKVYFD

-673 VEIKDTVTVAVAL
+673 VEITDTVKVAVAL
-686 KGDTSLDGEIDN
+686 KGDTTLDGK
-698 VDFFDLN
+698 VDATDLFETAY
-705 LYVALKGAGLDPY
+705 YVALQGAGKTPI
-718 FDTVKKAGND
+718 FDTVKNGT
-728 ALAVKLAYL
+728 ALESKLAYL

-749 NTEDKTLDS
+749 NTEDGKLDA

-764 ALFQAYD
+764 AVYQAYN
-771 GAGTPKTW
+771 GAGNHIDWAEAIKM
-779 DEVLKIANGNK
+779 ANGGK
-790 K
+790 

>member
-108 LLKKAVNA
+108 LLKKAVDA

-131 SGTADFSAV
+131 SGTADFSAA

-279 AAKSYDSADAALA
+279 TAKSYDSADAALA
-292 AAVNYLAKNVAAAA
+292 AAVNYLSKNVAAAA

-445 DSGTTTTDASGATT
+445 DSSTTTTDA
-459 DVSGATTD
+459 
-467 VSGATTDVSGATT
+467 
-480 DVSGATTDVS
+480 
-490 GATTDVSGATTDVSG
+490 SGATTDVSG

-621 HLENGEAVPVDPA
+621 HLENGEDVTVDPA

-646 YETVTEKTAGKVYFN
+646 YETVTEKTAGKVYFD
-661 GEVGLKYKGEED
+661 GEVGLKYKGEEK
-673 VEIKDTVTVAVAL
+673 VEITDTVKVAVAL
-686 KGDTSLDGEIDN
+686 KGDTTLDGK
-698 VDFFDLN
+698 VDATDLFETA
-705 LYVALKGAGLDPY
+705 YYIALQGAGKTPI
-718 FDTVKKAGND
+718 FDTVKNGT
-728 ALAVKLAYL
+728 ALESKLAYL

-742 TESKAGE
+742 TESKAGK
-749 NTEDKTLDS
+749 NTEDGKLDA

-764 ALFQAYD
+764 SVYQAYN
-771 GAGTPKTW
+771 GAGKHIDW
-779 DEVLKIANGNK
+779 AEAIKMAKGGK
-790 K
+790 

>member
-108 LLKKAVNA
+108 LLKKAVDA

-131 SGTADFSAV
+131 SGTADFSAA

-151 DGYEGFTLD
+151 DGYESFTLD

-177 ANSKSVDAD
+177 ANSKSIDAD

-445 DSGTTTTDASGATT
+445 DSGTTTTVA
-459 DVSGATTD
+459 
-467 VSGATTDVSGATT
+467 
-480 DVSGATTDVS
+480 SGATTDVS

-621 HLENGEAVPVDPA
+621 HLENGEDVTVDPA

-646 YETVTEKTAGKVYFN
+646 YETVTEKTAGKVYFD
-661 GEVGLKYKGEED
+661 GEVGLKYKGEEK
-673 VEIKDTVTVAVAL
+673 VEITDTVKVAVAL
-686 KGDTSLDGEIDN
+686 KGDTTLDGK
-698 VDFFDLN
+698 VDATDLFETAY
-705 LYVALKGAGLDPY
+705 YVALQGAGKTPI
-718 FDTVKKAGND
+718 FDTVKNGT
-728 ALAVKLAYL
+728 ALESKLAYL

-749 NTEDKTLDS
+749 NTEDGKLDA

-764 ALFQAYD
+764 AVYQAYN
-771 GAGTPKTW
+771 GAGNHIDWAEAIK
-779 DEVLKIANGNK
+779 LANGGK
-790 K
+790 

>member
-131 SGTADFSAV
+131 SGTADFSAA

-151 DGYEGFTLD
+151 EGYEGFTLD

-370 AELEITD
+370 AELEIAD

-445 DSGTTTTDASGATT
+445 DSGTTTTD
-459 DVSGATTD
+459 VSGATTD

-514 TDVSGATTD
+514 TDVS
-523 VSGATT
+523 
-529 DVSGA
+529 
-534 TTDVSG
+534 
-540 DTTDVSSETTTVS
+540 SETTTVS
-553 SDTTDVSGDTTTDG
+553 SDTTTDGSETTTVSSDTTTDG

-621 HLENGEAVPVDPA
+621 HLENGEDVTVDPA

-646 YETVTEKTAGKVYFN
+646 YETVTEKTAGKVYFD
-661 GEVGLKYKGEED
+661 GEVGLKYKGEEE
-673 VEIKDTVTVAVAL
+673 VEITDTVKVAVAL
-686 KGDTSLDGEIDN
+686 KGDTTLDGK
-698 VDFFDLN
+698 VDATDLFETAY
-705 LYVALKGAGLDPY
+705 YVALQGAGKTPI
-718 FDTVKKAGND
+718 FDTVKNGT
-728 ALAVKLAYL
+728 ALESKLAYL

-749 NTEDKTLDS
+749 NTEDGKLDA

-764 ALFQAYD
+764 AVYQAYN
-771 GAGTPKTW
+771 GAGNHIDWAEAIKM
-779 DEVLKIANGNK
+779 ANGGK
-790 K
+790 

>member
-108 LLKKAVNA
+108 LLKKAVDA

-131 SGTADFSAV
+131 SGTADFSAA

-151 DGYEGFTLD
+151 GGYENFTLD

-220 DQKVKELAAKYNMTE
+220 DQKVKELAAEYNMTE

-292 AAVNYLAKNVAAAA
+292 AAVNYLSKNVAAAA

-433 KDTTTTTTTTTG
+433 KDTTTTDVSTTTTDGSATTTDASATTTDG
-445 DSGTTTTDASGATT
+445 SATTTDASATTTDGSDTTTTDASA
-459 DVSGATTD
+459 
-467 VSGATTDVSGATT
+467 
-480 DVSGATTDVS
+480 
-490 GATTDVSGATTDVSG
+490 
-505 ATTDVSGAT
+505 
-514 TDVSGATTD
+514 
-523 VSGATT
+523 
-529 DVSGA
+529 
-534 TTDVSG
+534 
-540 DTTDVSSETTTVS
+540 
-553 SDTTDVSGDTTTDG
+553 TTTDG
-567 SETTTDG
+567 SATTTTDASDTTTDNGSNTTTTDG

-600 NIYLSDEESFNV
+600 NIYLSDEESFDV

-621 HLENGEAVPVDPA
+621 HLENGEDVTVDPA

-646 YETVTEKTAGKVYFN
+646 YETVTEKTAGKVYFD
-661 GEVGLKYKGEED
+661 GEVGLKYKGEEE
-673 VEIKDTVTVAVAL
+673 VEITDTVKVAVAL
-686 KGDTSLDGEIDN
+686 KGDTTLDGK
-698 VDFFDLN
+698 VDATDLFETAY
-705 LYVALKGAGLDPY
+705 YVALQGAGKTPI
-718 FDTVKKAGND
+718 FDTVKNGT
-728 ALAVKLAYL
+728 ALESKLAYL

-749 NTEDKTLDS
+749 NTEDGKLDA

-764 ALFQAYD
+764 AVYQAYN
-771 GAGTPKTW
+771 GAGNHIDWAEAIKM
-779 DEVLKIANGNK
+779 ANGGK
-790 K
+790 

>member
-131 SGTADFSAV
+131 SGTADFSAA

-151 DGYEGFTLD
+151 GGYENFTLD

-206 DVYTNLAGQVTAAV
+206 DVCTNLAGQVTAAV

-445 DSGTTTTDASGATT
+445 DSGTTTTDVSGTTTTGDSGTTTT
-459 DVSGATTD
+459 DV
-467 VSGATTDVSGATT
+467 
-480 DVSGATTDVS
+480 
-490 GATTDVSGATTDVSG
+490 
-505 ATTDVSGAT
+505 
-514 TDVSGATTD
+514 
-523 VSGATT
+523 
-529 DVSGA
+529 
-534 TTDVSG
+534 
-540 DTTDVSSETTTVS
+540 
-553 SDTTDVSGDTTTDG
+553 
-567 SETTTDG
+567 

-621 HLENGEAVPVDPA
+621 HLENGEDVTVDPA

-646 YETVTEKTAGKVYFN
+646 YETVTEKTAGKVYFD
-661 GEVGLKYKGEED
+661 GEVGLKYKGEEE
-673 VEIKDTVTVAVAL
+673 VEITDTVKVAVAL
-686 KGDTSLDGEIDN
+686 KGDTTLDGK
-698 VDFFDLN
+698 VDATDLFETAY
-705 LYVALKGAGLDPY
+705 YVALQGAGKTPI
-718 FDTVKKAGND
+718 FDTVKNGT
-728 ALAVKLAYL
+728 ALESKLAYL

-749 NTEDKTLDS
+749 NTEDGKLDA

-764 ALFQAYD
+764 AVYQAYN
-771 GAGTPKTW
+771 GAGNHIDWAEAIKM
-779 DEVLKIANGNK
+779 ANGGK
-790 K
+790 

>member
-131 SGTADFSAV
+131 SGTADFSAA

-151 DGYEGFTLD
+151 DGYESFTLD

-177 ANSKSVDAD
+177 ANSKSIDAD

-292 AAVNYLAKNVAAAA
+292 AAVNYLAKNVAATA

-445 DSGTTTTDASGATT
+445 DSGTTTTVA
-459 DVSGATTD
+459 
-467 VSGATTDVSGATT
+467 
-480 DVSGATTDVS
+480 
-490 GATTDVSGATTDVSG
+490 
-505 ATTDVSGAT
+505 
-514 TDVSGATTD
+514 
-523 VSGATT
+523 SGATT

-567 SETTTDG
+567 SATTTDG

-621 HLENGEAVPVDPA
+621 HLENGEDVTVDPA
-634 TAIDFEMTPAEA
+634 TAIDFAMTPAEA

-673 VEIKDTVTVAVAL
+673 DVEIKDTVTVAVAL
-686 KGDTSLDGEIDN
+686 KGDTTLDGK
-698 VDFFDLN
+698 VDATDLFETAY
-705 LYVALKGAGLDPY
+705 YVALQGAGKTPI
-718 FDTVKKAGND
+718 FDTVKNGT
-728 ALAVKLAYL
+728 ALESKLAYL

-749 NTEDKTLDS
+749 NTEDGKLDA

-764 ALFQAYD
+764 AVYQAYN
-771 GAGTPKTW
+771 GAGKHIDW
-779 DEVLKIANGNK
+779 AEAIKLANGGK
-790 K
+790 

>member
-108 LLKKAVNA
+108 LLKKAVDA

-131 SGTADFSAV
+131 SGTADFSAA

-292 AAVNYLAKNVAAAA
+292 AAVNYLSKNVAAAA

-480 DVSGATTDVS
+480 DVSG
-490 GATTDVSGATTDVSG
+490 
-505 ATTDVSGAT
+505 
-514 TDVSGATTD
+514 
-523 VSGATT
+523 
-529 DVSGA
+529 
-534 TTDVSG
+534 

-587 SVEVKTVDAETAE
+587 SVEVKAVDAETAE

-621 HLENGEAVPVDPA
+621 HLENGEDVTVDPA

-646 YETVTEKTAGKVYFN
+646 YETVTEKTAGKVYFD
-661 GEVGLKYKGEED
+661 GEVGLKYKGEEK
-673 VEIKDTVTVAVAL
+673 VKITDTVKVAVAL
-686 KGDTSLDGEIDN
+686 KGDTTLDGK
-698 VDFFDLN
+698 VDATDLFETA
-705 LYVALKGAGLDPY
+705 YYIALQGAGKTPI
-718 FDTVKKAGND
+718 FDTVKNGT
-728 ALAVKLAYL
+728 ALESKLAYL

-742 TESKAGE
+742 TESKAGK
-749 NTEDKTLDS
+749 NTEDGKLDA

-764 ALFQAYD
+764 AVYQAYN
-771 GAGTPKTW
+771 GAGKHIDW
-779 DEVLKIANGNK
+779 AEAIKMANGGK
-790 K
+790 

>member
-131 SGTADFSAV
+131 SGTADFSAA

-445 DSGTTTTDASGATT
+445 DSGTTTTVA
-459 DVSGATTD
+459 
-467 VSGATTDVSGATT
+467 
-480 DVSGATTDVS
+480 SGATTDVS

-540 DTTDVSSETTTVS
+540 DTTDVSSDTTDVSSETTTVS
-553 SDTTDVSGDTTTDG
+553 SDTTDVSGDTTTDD
-567 SETTTDG
+567 SNTTTTDG

-698 VDFFDLN
+698 IDFFDLN

>member
-108 LLKKAVNA
+108 LLKKAVDA

-131 SGTADFSAV
+131 SGTADFSAA

-151 DGYEGFTLD
+151 GGYENFTLD

-206 DVYTNLAGQVTAAV
+206 DVCTNLAGQVTAAV
-220 DQKVKELAAKYNMTE
+220 DQKVKELAAEYNMTE

-292 AAVNYLAKNVAAAA
+292 AAVNYLSKNVAAAA

-505 ATTDVSGAT
+505 ATTDVSGDTTDVSGAT

-540 DTTDVSSETTTVS
+540 DTT
-553 SDTTDVSGDTTTDG
+553 TDDSNT
-567 SETTTDG
+567 TTTDG

-621 HLENGEAVPVDPA
+621 HLENGEDVTVDPA

-646 YETVTEKTAGKVYFN
+646 YETVTEKTAGKVYFD
-661 GEVGLKYKGEED
+661 GEVGLKYKGEEE
-673 VEIKDTVTVAVAL
+673 VEITDTVKVAVAL
-686 KGDTSLDGEIDN
+686 KGDTTLDGK
-698 VDFFDLN
+698 VDATDLFETAY
-705 LYVALKGAGLDPY
+705 YVALQGAGKTPI
-718 FDTVKKAGND
+718 FDTVKNGT
-728 ALAVKLAYL
+728 ALESKLAYL

-749 NTEDKTLDS
+749 NTEDGKLDA

-764 ALFQAYD
+764 AVYQAYN
-771 GAGTPKTW
+771 GAGNHIDWAEAIKM
-779 DEVLKIANGNK
+779 ANGGK
-790 K
+790 